1 MSEVHSRGFQR
12 AALCLG
18 RGFHGNCRE
27 RGASTPDFLRRFARL
42 LVLGAVVAGAVF
54 GQEFA
59 GLTGPVGAGR
69 DARRVQSLRIDRPG
83 VYEDILV
90 DGEWNEQDLVR
101 ITADNVVLRNC
112 TIRHGRRDGVE
123 VYGRNVVIENCH
135 IHHLLNGTYRAEK
148 NLDAHG
154 ITGRPLH
161 LTVRN
166 TEISHVSGDAL
177 QFDPGRK
184 TEPDAWDNVLVE
196 HCFLWTGP
204 LDRDCAAYRRGERPG
219 ENAFDSKVAPD
230 GPRARITIRNTL
242 MQGWGHGAIGNGAAL
257 NLKEKIQ
264 AVVDRCVFVEN
275 DIAFRCRGAGGE
287 RASAWVTA
295 RHCTV
300 YRTSRVFRL
309 EAGVE
314 NVKIFHLAV
323 GEGVE
328 REFDRAPGPGAGH
341 EVQGTRRAPGL
352 APWPYTSL
360 PVGEIIAASS
370 PTASADDQIPTK
382 IATGASSRSR

>member
-1 MSEVHSRGFQR
+1 MRR
-12 AALCLG
+12 AALVVCALG
-18 RGFHGNCRE
+18 
-27 RGASTPDFLRRFARL
+27 LW
-42 LVLGAVVAGAVF
+42 AVPAGVPA
-54 GQEFA
+54 GEMA
-59 GLTGPVGAGR
+59 GLTGPVGAR
-69 DARRVQSLRIDRPG
+69 PDARRVARLVIDRPG
-83 VYEDILV
+83 VYQNLLI
-90 DGEWNEQDLVR
+90 DGEWGEHDLVR
-101 ITADNVVLRNC
+101 INADNVVLRRC

-123 VYGRNVVIENCH
+123 VYGRNVVIEDCH

-154 ITGRPLH
+154 ITGRPLN
-161 LTVRN
+161 LVVRN

-184 TEPDAWDNVLVE
+184 AEPWAWDNVLVE

-204 LDRDCAAYRRGERPG
+204 LDRDGADYRRGERPG
-219 ENAFDSKVAPD
+219 ENAFDSKVAPA
-230 GPRARITIRNTL
+230 GPRARITIRHTL

-264 AVVDRCVFVEN
+264 AVIDRCVFVEN

-287 RASAWVTA
+287 RASAWVTV
-295 RHCTV
+295 RQCTV

-314 NVKIFHLAV
+314 NVKIFHLAL

-328 REFDRAPGPGAGH
+328 REFDRAPGPGAGFADT
-341 EVQGTRRAPGL
+341 GRRAAPEL
-352 APWPYTSL
+352 PPWPYTAL
-360 PVGEIIAASS
+360 PVGELVAAGIPPS
-370 PTASADDQIPTK
+370 SADDRIPTRL
-382 IATGASSRSR
+382 ATGVPEK